1 MKQLAQQVSKYFQH
15 FTDDSKSNSSN
26 ITPQSNP
33 QEVIFIQSNQQ
44 TISLV
49 PRALSALFH
58 GRNAKPR
65 PSIKLNKVQTSYMA
79 GLGFKKYT
87 EDASEWDSDDFSQP
101 EMSPEEV
108 MNRLISPSKSC
119 ISFDDRPLSCFINEE
134 AGHDA
139 SKYAS
144 KDDMLILLLMQE
156 KAALLNFLHSQQAEM
171 HIKATEM
178 GKEKERLE
186 KEIMRLESLDEL
198 YDEEYIIKEAS
209 HQEIL
214 Q

>member
-1 MKQLAQQVSKYFQH
+1 MKQLAKQVSKYFHQ

-26 ITPQSNP
+26 TTPQSNP
-33 QEVIFIQSNQQ
+33 KEVTFIQSNKQP
-44 TISLV
+44 ISLM
-49 PRALSALFH
+49 PKALSALFH
-58 GRNAKPR
+58 GRNPKPK
-65 PSIKLNKVQTSYMA
+65 PSIKDARVQASSMI
-79 GLGFKKYT
+79 GLGSKKYT

-108 MNRLISPSKSC
+108 MNRLISPTKSC
-119 ISFDDRPLSCFINEE
+119 ISFDDRPLSCFINAE
-134 AGHDA
+134 AGYDA

-144 KDDMLILLLMQE
+144 KDDMLSLLLMQE

-171 HIKATEM
+171 HIMATEL

-186 KEIMRLESLDEL
+186 KEIIRLERLDEL
-198 YDEEYIIKEAS
+198 YDEEYIIKEATLK
-209 HQEIL
+209 ETL